1 MVNGYGMCHGGIV
14 FAFADSAFAFACNSH
29 GDPMVAAGASIE
41 FLAPTPRG
49 ERVTATAAEVSRSA
63 RHGIYDVAVANACG
77 ARARAVPRALFA
89 PARRNLK
96 KDRCMNLQSYVCGA
110 WHSGR
115 DGGVAMRDA
124 TTGEIIAH
132 ASSTGIDFA
141 AVLKHARGVGGPALR
156 AMTFHQRAG
165 LLRAMA
171 KHLTELKEEFYALS
185 YRTGATKNDSLID
198 IDGGI
203 GTVFVFAGKGSREL
217 PNARV
222 YVDGDVEVLSRTGGF
237 VGQHI
242 FVAREGAAVHIN
254 AFNFPVWGMLEKL
267 APTLLAG
274 MPAIVKPAT
283 ATAYLTEL
291 VVRRMIES
299 KILPEGALQLVCGSL
314 GDLFDHLNCQ
324 DAVSFT
330 GSAHTAARLR
340 VHPAVIRHAV
350 PFIAETDSLNSSILA
365 PDAVPG
371 TPEFGLFVEEVVRE
385 MTVKAG
391 QKCTAIRKALVPAAV
406 ASDVVSAL
414 QGALQKI
421 VVGDPRAEGVRMG
434 PLVSQEQR
442 TDVLA
447 RIAELRGEADLV
459 AGNLDH
465 FEVQGADRVHGA
477 FLPPLLLLSRN
488 PSAARAVHE
497 VEAFGPVAT
506 VLPYRDTADAI
517 ALARRGEGSLAASVF
532 SADDALA
539 GRIVLGLAPYHGR
552 ILVVNRSCAK
562 ESTGHGSPLAPL
574 VHGGPGRAG
583 GGEEMGG
590 IRGVLRYMQRTAVQG
605 SPDTLTAVSGRW
617 VRGSRLR
624 DPGRH
629 PFRIPF
635 HDLELGDT
643 LKSGEREVT
652 VEDIEQFA
660 ALVRR
665 QFLRPYERGGRGAKS
680 LVRRPRRPWLLSHLG
695 RRGSFRRCGVWPRA
709 RQLRPR

>member
-1 MVNGYGMCHGGIV
+1 M
-14 FAFADSAFAFACNSH
+14 S
-29 GDPMVAAGASIE
+29 
-41 FLAPTPRG
+41 
-49 ERVTATAAEVSRSA
+49 
-63 RHGIYDVAVANACG
+63 
-77 ARARAVPRALFA
+77 
-89 PARRNLK
+89 
-96 KDRCMNLQSYVCGA
+96 LQSYVRGA
-110 WHSGR
+110 WVSGR
-115 DGGVAMRDA
+115 DEGVAMRDA
-124 TTGEIIAH
+124 TTGEIVAH

-141 AVLKHARGVGGPALR
+141 AVLDHARKAGGPALR
-156 AMTFHQRAG
+156 ELSFHQRA
-165 LLRAMA
+165 AMLKALA
-171 KHLTELKEEFYALS
+171 KRLSELKEEFYALS
-185 YRTGATKNDSLID
+185 YRTGATKSDALID

-203 GTVFVFAGKGSREL
+203 GTVFAFAGKGSREL

-222 YVDGDVEVLSRTGGF
+222 YVDGDVEALSKTGGF
-237 VGQHI
+237 VGQHLY
-242 FVAREGAAVHIN
+242 VSREGAAVQIN

-291 VVRRMIES
+291 VVRRIIES
-299 KILPEGALQLVCGSL
+299 KILPEGVLQLVCGSL

-324 DAVSFT
+324 DIVSFT

-365 PDAVPG
+365 LDAVPG
-371 TPEFGLFVEEVVRE
+371 TAEFDLFVKEVARE

-406 ASDVVSAL
+406 SGDVVAAL
-414 QGALQKI
+414 QTVLRSI
-421 VVGDPRAEGVRMG
+421 VVGDPRLDGVRMG
-434 PLVSQEQR
+434 PLVSEEQR
-442 TDVLA
+442 TDVLERVA
-447 RIAELRGEADLV
+447 LLRREADLV
-459 AGNLDH
+459 AGNLDV
-465 FEVQGADRVHGA
+465 FDVKGADRARGA
-477 FLPPLLLLSRN
+477 FVPPLLLLSRD
-488 PSAARAVHE
+488 PRSARAVHD

-532 SADDALA
+532 SADDSLA
-539 GRIVLGLAPYHGR
+539 GQIVLGLAPYHGR
-552 ILVVNRSCAK
+552 ILVVNRACAK

-574 VHGGPGRAG
+574 IHGGPGRAG

-590 IRGVLRYMQRTAVQG
+590 IRGVLHYMQRTAVQG

-617 VRGSRLR
+617 IRGSRLR

-635 HDLELGDT
+635 HELQLGDT

-652 VEDIEQFA
+652 LADIEQFA
-660 ALVRR
+660 ALSGDNFYAHMSETDAARNPL
-665 QFLRPYERGGRGAKS
+665 FGGRVAHGYFLISAAAGLFVDPDYGPVLGNYGIDELRFVKPVKPGDRIKVRLTCARKS
-680 LVRRPRRPWLLSHLG
+680 L
-695 RRGSFRRCGVWPRA
+695 RA
-709 RQLRPR
+709 DKGWGEVAWDTEITNQNQETVASYDVLTMVSIHAVPDSVGTPP